1 MKQTSQAKRGKTS
14 SGPNSNSNTMVKLS
28 GKPKPREVHPSEIH
42 EYRMKTLQIQNQ
54 IKLQRTQLNRLKDKI
69 AQKTE
74 AINKTV
80 SKSNERPESST
91 IHDTTIN
98 QVEKSIRAAQNTLA
112 TLNEEKDK
120 ALEDDRYASYLE
132 TEEELKVTYLEYDR
146 LKGDIQSAKEKAQQT
161 EKQLR
166 EIDQRAGSEHA
177 AELKA
182 IINQNRAT
190 SSSLREKW
198 DAYQTK
204 LLKLQI
210 EEQIYNARN
219 QQDNSKSPSN
229 NKSKNNAQK
238 NETPQL
244 VLDAQ
249 NEAKQIQ
256 KDINRLKNK
265 LNKKQE
271 HYLKHVEELIE
282 IIDNQRRR
290 IVDHLMGNDQPQNM
304 GYAEGTEEANEGNN
318 EEDNAEPNEE

>member
-91 IHDTTIN
+91 IHDTTTK
-98 QVEKSIRAAQNTLA
+98 QVEKSIRAAENTLS
-112 TLNEEKDK
+112 TLNEQKDK

-146 LKGDIQSAKEKAQQT
+146 LQSDIQNAKEEAQQT
-161 EKQLR
+161 EKRLR

-182 IINQNRAT
+182 IINQNRET
-190 SSSLREKW
+190 SKSLRGKW
-198 DAYQTK
+198 EAYQTK

-210 EEQIYNARN
+210 EEAIYNYKNPQDNKNQANNKN
-219 QQDNSKSPSN
+219 QQKN
-229 NKSKNNAQK
+229 NKQK
-238 NETPQL
+238 NDSPPL

-249 NEAKQIQ
+249 KEADEIQ
-256 KDINRLKNK
+256 QEINRLKNK
-265 LNKKQE
+265 LNKKQA
-271 HYLKHVEELIE
+271 HYQKHVEELIE

-290 IVDHLMGNDQPQNM
+290 IVDHLMGNDQLPNVM
-304 GYAEGTEEANEGNN
+304 GEE
-318 EEDNAEPNEE
+318 EPNEE